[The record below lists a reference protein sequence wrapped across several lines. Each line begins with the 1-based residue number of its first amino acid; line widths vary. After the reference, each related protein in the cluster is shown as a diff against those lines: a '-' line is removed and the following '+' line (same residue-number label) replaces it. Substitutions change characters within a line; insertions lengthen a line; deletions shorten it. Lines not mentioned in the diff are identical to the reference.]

1 MMGHETIPSPMRWY
15 HSLIFRV
22 ILSCVVLVLCL
33 LGSVY
38 VISQFYLH
46 QLVDEMEKQSL
57 SIAENVEILLKEN
70 PEEDLA
76 NLADSLG
83 DGVVLEEIEGE
94 SVPMHVTFEA
104 AEDGRLHKVART
116 TFAFGDQTF
125 LVTVRVPVL
134 AQQELIR
141 AFKNRY
147 MAMLTAVFLATLGFM
162 VYLIAKLLRPL
173 SDLSQSCA
181 RISQGELANV
191 DVRKNSRE
199 IVALEETFNR
209 MVTSLH
215 EKDVVEAKL
224 RQAQRLSALGNLA
237 AGIAHDVR
245 NPLNAIKLISS
256 HAIDTLDAGPGN
268 ETSARQLQTIR
279 TEVNRL
285 DDIVTRFLSL
295 AKETEIQP
303 EPCRVDELLEECTRL
318 VKQDAEAR
326 GVRLAM
332 ELRAGNTD
340 LMLDHKQFTRAI
352 LNVLLNALEACPKDG
367 RVRLFSRVTDQAC
380 EIEVRD
386 DGPGLSAE
394 TAECAFDPY
403 FTTRPTGTGL
413 GLSITRGIVEE
424 HGGVIALS
432 SVEGQGCQVLITM
445 PLQSN
450 ERTQT

>member
-1 MMGHETIPSPMRWY
+1 MRWY

-22 ILSCVVLVLCL
+22 ILACVVLVLCL

-46 QLVDEMEKQSL
+46 QVVAEMESQSL
-57 SIAENVEILLKEN
+57 AIAENVEVLLRAD
-70 PEEDLA
+70 PDADLTA
-76 NLADSLG
+76 LAESLG
-83 DGVVLEEIEGE
+83 DDVVLEKTAGE
-94 SVPMHVTFEA
+94 SVPMHVTFERST
-104 AEDGRLHKVART
+104 DGRLHRVAQAS
-116 TFAFGDQTF
+116 FAFDDQNAV

-134 AQQELIR
+134 AQQELMR

-147 MAMLTAVFLATLGFM
+147 MALLTGVFLTTLGFM
-162 VYLIAKLLRPL
+162 IYLIAKLLRPL

-191 DVRKNSRE
+191 DVRKNSSE

-209 MVTSLH
+209 MVSSLQ
-215 EKDVVEAKL
+215 EKEVVEAKL

-256 HAIDTLDAGPGN
+256 HAIDTLGAGTGN
-268 ETSARQLQTIR
+268 ETAARQLQTIR

-285 DDIVTRFLSL
+285 DEIVTRFLSL
-295 AKETEIQP
+295 AKETTIEP
-303 EPCRVDELLEECTRL
+303 ESCRLDDLLQECAKL

-326 GVRLAM
+326 GVRLVV

-340 LMLDHKQFTRAI
+340 LMLDPKQFTRAV
-352 LNVLLNALEACPKDG
+352 LNVLINALEACPREG

-394 TAECAFDPY
+394 VAEQAFDPY

-424 HGGVIALS
+424 HGGVISLS
-432 SVEGQGCQVLITM
+432 GAANQGCQVLITM
-445 PLQSN
+445 PLHKG
-450 ERTQT
+450 ERMQT